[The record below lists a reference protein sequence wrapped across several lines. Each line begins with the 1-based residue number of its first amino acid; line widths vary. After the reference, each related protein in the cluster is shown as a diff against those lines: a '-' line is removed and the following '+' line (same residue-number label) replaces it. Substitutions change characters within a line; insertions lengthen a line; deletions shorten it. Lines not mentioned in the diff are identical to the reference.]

1 MTNEATINK
10 LIEMHMTPMA
20 DAFRNQ
26 LNDTTM
32 KEVPFEDRFGMMV
45 DIEYTTRKNNRLRKL
60 IKDAGMEQP
69 DASIAAIDY
78 QSGRKLNKS
87 LITRLASGEYITEY
101 RNIFITGATGSGKT
115 YMACAFG
122 MEACKQYYTVRY
134 VRLPDMLLELQA
146 AREEGNFPSILKKYT
161 KPTLLIIDEWLLMK
175 LSESDVNSARADH
188 FVRPN

>member
-1 MTNEATINK
+1 MSS
-10 LIEMHMTPMA
+10 MA

-60 IKDAGMEQP
+60 IKDACMEQA

-87 LITRLASGEYITEY
+87 LIT
-101 RNIFITGATGSGKT
+101 
-115 YMACAFG
+115 
-122 MEACKQYYTVRY
+122 
-134 VRLPDMLLELQA
+134 
-146 AREEGNFPSILKKYT
+146 
-161 KPTLLIIDEWLLMK
+161 
-175 LSESDVNSARADH
+175 
-188 FVRPN
+188 